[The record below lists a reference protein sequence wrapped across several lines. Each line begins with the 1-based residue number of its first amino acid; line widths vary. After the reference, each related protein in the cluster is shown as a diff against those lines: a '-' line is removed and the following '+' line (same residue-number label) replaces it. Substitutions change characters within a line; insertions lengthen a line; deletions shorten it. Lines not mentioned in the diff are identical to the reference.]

1 MSIREKGALA
11 EEIHRRQPHM
21 LASCLVQSKLGV
33 EPTAVEFL
41 LNILLVCYQSMQESG
56 LHTTYSLPVSR
67 RTGNSAL
74 PRLTMTAIIG
84 PLLRHYR
91 GRDPLQ
97 ACKVGA
103 IVAITMTK
111 SPAAVPG
118 LPGWF
123 YVDRI
128 RSMIEK
134 GIVTVVQERKR
145 PVDWV
150 VCLACKSPPNDV

>member
-41 LNILLVCYQSMQESG
+41 LNILLVSYQSMQQSG
-56 LHTTYSLPVSR
+56 LHTTCSLPVSR

-97 ACKVGA
+97 PCKEGA
-103 IVAITMTK
+103 HSRMRSLITLSAI
-111 SPAAVPG
+111 SFRPSSRELCRPS
-118 LPGWF
+118 F
-123 YVDRI
+123 YSCANWVIGSGSQNGDR
-128 RSMIEK
+128 RVYLLVLS
-134 GIVTVVQERKR
+134 Q
-145 PVDWV
+145 
-150 VCLACKSPPNDV
+150 